1 MILYRPIGDHKRQS
15 VLKMKSKVL
24 LQKFARVPALF
35 LLLTL
40 AAPLFAADKYLS
52 PGQIDGI
59 ALLAPPPAF
68 DSPEQAADLDLSR
81 LVIKNRTPEQESR
94 AMKSAKL
101 TLFNF
106 APAIGDFFQP
116 GKFPRL
122 EQFYTDLKP
131 ELRATI
137 NVPKDHWRRLRP
149 YQLDSSLSIGKPE
162 SSFSYPSG
170 HSTTG
175 TVQSLLLAEIFP
187 EKREAI
193 LEIGRNIGWDRVVI
207 GKHFLTDVRAGRVFG
222 QAIFREL
229 MKNPN
234 FRRELA
240 EVKAEVQSARRVK
253 LEAATVAP

>member
-1 MILYRPIGDHKRQS
+1 
-15 VLKMKSKVL
+15 MKSKIL
-24 LQKFARVPALF
+24 LQKFARIPALF

-40 AAPLFAADKYLS
+40 AAPVFAAENYLA

-59 ALLAPPPAF
+59 ALLTPPPVA
-68 DSPEQAADLDLSR
+68 DSPEQAADLAMSR
-81 LVIKNRTPEQESR
+81 SVINARSAADEAR

-106 APAIGDFFQP
+106 TPAIGEFFQP
-116 GKFPRL
+116 GKFPKL
-122 EQFYTDLKP
+122 EQFYSDLKP

-137 NVPKDHWRRLRP
+137 NVPKDHWKRLRP
-149 YQLDSSLSIGKPE
+149 YQLDKTLSIGKPE

-175 TVQSLLLAEIFP
+175 TVQSLLLAELFP

-229 MKNPN
+229 MKSPA
-234 FRRELA
+234 FQRDLA
-240 EVKAEVQSARRVK
+240 ELKDEVQSSRRVK